1 MTSLIHLDIGGGVA
15 RLFIDRPAR
24 RNAFNQ
30 SMWEALPALVDTAM
44 ADRAVRLLIVQ
55 AAAPGPFSAGA
66 DISEFAEC
74 SRDPAWRRANQIAMR
89 TTQVTLVNAP
99 KPTIALVEGDC
110 IGGGCESRWHATC
123 ALRPRRHASGS
134 RRLSS
139 GWSIRCMIPSCSLT
153 SSAPRTQNAC
163 CSPLG

>member
-89 TTQVTLVNAP
+89 TTQVTLVKRAQ
-99 KPTIALVEGDC
+99 ADHRAGRGRLH
-110 IGGGCESRWHATC
+110 R
-123 ALRPRRHASGS
+123 
-134 RRLSS
+134 RRLRNRA
-139 GWSIRCMIPSCSLT
+139 GMRPARCDRGGTLRDH
-153 SSAPRTQNAC
+153 A
-163 CSPLG
+163 G